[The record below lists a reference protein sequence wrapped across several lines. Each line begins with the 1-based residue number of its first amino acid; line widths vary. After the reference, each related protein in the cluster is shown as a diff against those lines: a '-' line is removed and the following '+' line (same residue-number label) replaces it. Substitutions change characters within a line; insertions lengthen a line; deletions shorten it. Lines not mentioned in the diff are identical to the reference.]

1 MVCLTSAILDHLA
14 PAPALAHP
22 PTRLINS
29 HKGHHGDHWSHPSYR
44 VHNQKASL
52 DKLTKAETNDRVLPD
67 ILFINTINMC
77 VICFNFQCQYMPP
90 SSSHFFETPHYVTIS
105 VPWSVRHNQVGQQ
118 LLRSDIS
125 QHYSSPGHFRHL
137 IRVIRRNDMT
147 NKNTNTK
154 ITTKTMTNT
163 FRAIFETFD
172 QSDKKTWPD
181 QQKDNKNTPP

>member
-1 MVCLTSAILDHLA
+1 MTEYYD
-14 PAPALAHP
+14 
-22 PTRLINS
+22 
-29 HKGHHGDHWSHPSYR
+29 
-44 VHNQKASL
+44 
-52 DKLTKAETNDRVLPD
+52 LPD

-163 FRAIFETFD
+163 FRAILETFD

-181 QQKDNKNTPP
+181 QQKDNKNTPPIEDFLRFLKTFREHPQMAILGKFSDNWEPQNITIIVTAFAILAMFGQI